1 MNSLL
6 DLRFVIGI
14 FFLIVGALLIIHS
27 FLASTADMEAV
38 NRWCGI
44 VFAAFGGLMVLLSR
58 QKDESDEV
66 LEHDEHTGH
75 RGH

>member
-6 DLRFVIGI
+6 DLRFVIGL
-14 FFLIVGALLIIHS
+14 FFVIIGALLLIHS
-27 FLASTADMEAV
+27 FLASAADMETV

-44 VFAAFGGLMVLLSR
+44 VFIAFGALMLVLSR
-58 QKDESDEV
+58 QRDESDEV
-66 LEHDEHTGH
+66 LEHDEHPQT

>member
-6 DLRFVIGI
+6 DLRFVIGL
-14 FFLIVGALLIIHS
+14 FFLIIGILLLLHS
-27 FLASTADMEAV
+27 FLAPGDMETV

-44 VFAAFGGLMVLLSR
+44 VFIVFAALMLILSR

-66 LEHDEHTGH
+66 LEHDEHPQP